1 MSKEKIHVVV
11 TGGTIDSEWN
21 PSKDTATTAQESVL
35 PTYFNKIKLDFDLTY
50 QTVVMKD
57 SRELTPEDI
66 KSICSAVDAAPSDKV
81 LITHGTYTMPD
92 TARYI
97 KKNMKTNKAVVI
109 TGSVIPLKG
118 YDMSDAPFNL
128 GFAFATLEHM
138 DSGVKLA
145 LQGHVFDPDD
155 VAKNLSEGRFFSID
169 ELGKE

>member
-1 MSKEKIHVVV
+1 MI
-11 TGGTIDSEWN
+11 TGGTIDSEWD
-21 PSKDTATTAQESVL
+21 PSRDTAVTAQESIL

-57 SRELTPEDI
+57 SRQLTPEDI
-66 KSICSAVDAAPSDKV
+66 RSICAAVDAAPSDKV
-81 LITHGTYTMPD
+81 LVTHGTYTMPD
-92 TARYI
+92 TARYLD
-97 KKNMKTNKAVVI
+97 KNMKTNKAVVI

-128 GFAFATLEHM
+128 GFALATLQNM
-138 DSGVKLA
+138 DSGVKLV
-145 LQGHVFDPDD
+145 LHGHVFNPDD